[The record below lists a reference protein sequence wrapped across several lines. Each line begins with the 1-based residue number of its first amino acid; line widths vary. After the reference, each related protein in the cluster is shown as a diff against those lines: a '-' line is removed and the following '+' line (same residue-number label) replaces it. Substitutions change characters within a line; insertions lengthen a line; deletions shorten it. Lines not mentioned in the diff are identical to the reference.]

1 MIGLPA
7 TVRWILSLVIV
18 AGCATTRSGNDS
30 VTITT
35 AHNSEGERVKAAQV
49 QRIIVQYDLSKWT
62 FTREVVVDHEARV
75 SHSHPVLT
83 LDVPDKLYT
92 DDAVLAEYVHE
103 QLHWLETDHPK
114 KTEAAIAELRKLYP
128 DVPKRGPEGARD
140 EESTYLHLIVC
151 HWEYEAMKD
160 LVGDTRARAAL
171 QKPYYRWVY
180 RTVLA
185 DNARIAG
192 VLRRAGFTH

>member
-1 MIGLPA
+1 M
-7 TVRWILSLVIV
+7 VRRLIV
-18 AGCATTRSGNDS
+18 PFLLITACTSTRSGNDAI
-30 VTITT
+30 TITT
-35 AHNSEGERVKAAQV
+35 AHNSEGEQAKAAQV
-49 QRIIVQYDLSKWT
+49 QRIIEQYDLSKWT
-62 FTREVVVDHEARV
+62 FTREVVVDHDTRI

-83 LDVPDKLYT
+83 LDSPEKLYP

-103 QLHWLETDHPK
+103 QLHWLETAHPK
-114 KTEAAIAELRKLYP
+114 ETEAAIAELRTIYP

-151 HWEYEAMKD
+151 HWEYEAMKE

-185 DNARIAG
+185 ENERIAG
-192 VLRRAGFTH
+192 VVRRAGFTHR